1 MVMTTTAD
9 VAATQ
14 AYVDALISQ
23 QQANSDHIW
32 TMVAAALV
40 LMMQV
45 GFLFLEGGMVRSKNS
60 INVAQKNIA
69 DLLISVCC
77 FYVIGFAI
85 MFGPSIAGVAGLGG
99 GLSAFN
105 TQPDWT
111 FTFFVFQAVF
121 VGTAATIVSGAIAER
136 MKFDG
141 YLIVAAVIAAFI
153 YPVFGHWAWG
163 NLLDGDNKAWL
174 ADWGFIDFA
183 GSTVVH
189 SVGAWAGLAGIIVL
203 GARFGK
209 FNPDGT
215 PNTIQGHSMVM
226 SAAGAVFLFV
236 GWIGFNG
243 GSTTAGSPDFAR
255 IVANTVIAATA
266 GGAAAMLLGRFQDGL
281 YQPRRSINGLL
292 AGLVGITAGCDA
304 VNPHGALMI
313 GLISGL
319 VVVFAEDFLERRLKL
334 DDAVGAVSVH
344 GVCGAVGTILV
355 AVFAMEEKLATSS
368 RFMQII
374 VQTGGVMV
382 AFAWAF
388 GTSFVLFKV
397 LDNVLGL
404 RISIEDERK
413 GLNAAEHGATL
424 GSGRLQEELAAITAN
439 GFDLTKRLD
448 TTGGDESAEIAE
460 AVNPFLEEV
469 HKLVRSIAKEASE
482 IDRSSKTMMKLSNA
496 FKDSIDRVADTSEGV
511 SEKTSIVAEHTDS
524 MTGIVDKLTEEADS
538 VRNQTNQMAQQISGV
553 SAAAEQLTHSIGNI
567 TTDAST
573 SRNVMNEV
581 LDMAQQTKAAMEQL
595 GAATES
601 IDGMVSFIQEVAG
614 QTNLLALNATIESAR
629 AGEAGKGFAVVAHEV
644 KGLAER
650 TSEAA
655 NQITERVAGLKSE
668 SSEASRRL
676 SELGNQIVAMEQS
689 ITSILTATEEQSL
702 ATSEIAQRISETI
715 QNSNTVAE
723 SVQDISESIGNMLV
737 GIATT
742 ADEAAAISEK
752 ANTLRQNSV
761 GARRDASTALS
772 NSERLGDVSSN
783 LSKVVGSFKV

>member
-1 MVMTTTAD
+1 MTTSPEMA
-9 VAATQ
+9 VTQ
-14 AYVDALISQ
+14 SYVDALISQ

-60 INVAQKNIA
+60 INVAQKNVA

-77 FYVIGFAI
+77 FYVIGFAL
-85 MFGPSIAGVAGLGG
+85 MFGPSIAGVAGVGG
-99 GLSAFN
+99 GLSVFN

-121 VGTAATIVSGAIAER
+121 VGTAATILSGAIAER

-141 YLIVAAVIAAFI
+141 YLIVAAVMAALI

-163 NLLDGDNKAWL
+163 NLLNADNQAWL

-189 SVGAWAGLAGIIVL
+189 SVGAWAGLAGVIVL
-203 GARFGK
+203 GARVGK
-209 FNPDGT
+209 FNTDGT

-226 SAAGAVFLFV
+226 SAAGALFLFV

-255 IVANTVIAATA
+255 IVANTVIAATI
-266 GGAAAMLLGRFQDGL
+266 GGAAAMLLGRFRDRL

-319 VVVFAEDFLERRLKL
+319 VVVFSEDFLEQQLKL

-344 GVCGAVGTILV
+344 GVCGAVGTVLV
-355 AVFAMEEKLATSS
+355 AVFAMDEKLATSS
-368 RFMQII
+368 RFMQIM
-374 VQTGGVMV
+374 VQTGGVLV

-397 LDNVLGL
+397 LDNVFGV
-404 RISIEDERK
+404 RISTEDERK

-469 HKLVRSIAKEASE
+469 HKLVCSIANEASE
-482 IDRSSKTMMKLSNA
+482 VDRSSKAMMKLSNA
-496 FKDSIDRVADTSEGV
+496 FKDSIVRVADTSERV
-511 SEKTSIVAEHTDS
+511 NEKTSIVAGHADS
-524 MTGIVDKLTEEADS
+524 MKGIADKLTEESSS

-553 SAAAEQLTHSIGNI
+553 SAAAVQLAHSIGDI
-567 TTDAST
+567 TTDASA
-573 SRNVMNEV
+573 SRNVMNQV
-581 LDMAQQTKAAMEQL
+581 LEMATQTKAAMQQL

-601 IDGMVSFIQEVAG
+601 IDGMVKFIQEVAG

-629 AGEAGKGFAVVAHEV
+629 AGEAGKGFAVVAGEV

-650 TSEAA
+650 TSDAA

-676 SELGNQIVAMEQS
+676 SELGDQIVAMEKS
-689 ITSILTATEEQSL
+689 IISILTATEQQSL
-702 ATSEIAQRISETI
+702 ATSEISQRISETI
-715 QNSNTVAE
+715 ENSNIVAE
-723 SVQDISESIGNMLV
+723 AVEGITESIGGMLV

-742 ADEAAAISEK
+742 ADEAAAISDK
-752 ANTLRQNSV
+752 ANTLRQDSA

-772 NSERLGDVSSN
+772 NSERLADVSVN
-783 LSKVVGSFKV
+783 LTNAVGAFKV

>member
-1 MVMTTTAD
+1 MITSPEM
-9 VAATQ
+9 AATQ
-14 AYVDALISQ
+14 SYVDALISQ

-60 INVAQKNIA
+60 INVAQKNVA

-77 FYVIGFAI
+77 FYVIGFAL
-85 MFGPSIAGVAGLGG
+85 MFGPSIAGVAGVGG
-99 GLSAFN
+99 GLSVFN

-121 VGTAATIVSGAIAER
+121 VGTAATILSGAIAER
-136 MKFDG
+136 LKFDG
-141 YLIVAAVIAAFI
+141 YLIVAAVMAAFI

-163 NLLDGDNKAWL
+163 NLLNGDNQAWL

-203 GARFGK
+203 GARSGK
-209 FNPDGT
+209 FNTDGT

-226 SAAGAVFLFV
+226 SAAGALFLFV

-255 IVANTVIAATA
+255 IVANTVIAATV
-266 GGAAAMLLGRFQDGL
+266 GGVAAMLLGRFRDRL

-319 VVVFAEDFLERRLKL
+319 VVVFAEDFLEQHLKL

-355 AVFAMEEKLATSS
+355 AVFAMDEKLATSS
-368 RFMQII
+368 RLMQIM
-374 VQTGGVMV
+374 VQTGGVLV

-397 LDNVLGL
+397 LDNVLGV
-404 RISIEDERK
+404 RISIADERK
-413 GLNAAEHGATL
+413 GLNASEHGATL
-424 GSGRLQEELAAITAN
+424 GSGRLQEELAAITAD

-469 HKLVRSIAKEASE
+469 HKLVCSIANEASE
-482 IDRSSKTMMKLSNA
+482 VDRSSKAMMKLSNA
-496 FKDSIDRVADTSEGV
+496 FKDSIVRVADTSERV
-511 SEKTSIVAEHTDS
+511 NEKTSIVAGHAGS
-524 MTGIVDKLTEEADS
+524 MKGIADKLTEEASS

-553 SAAAEQLTHSIGNI
+553 SAAAVQLSHSIGNI
-567 TTDAST
+567 TTDASA
-573 SRNVMNEV
+573 SRNVMNQV
-581 LDMAQQTKAAMEQL
+581 LEMATQTKAAMQQL

-601 IDGMVSFIQEVAG
+601 IDGMVKFIQEVAG

-629 AGEAGKGFAVVAHEV
+629 AGEAGKGFAVVAGEV

-650 TSEAA
+650 TSDAA

-676 SELGNQIVAMEQS
+676 SELGDQIVAMEKS
-689 ITSILTATEEQSL
+689 IISILTATEQQSL
-702 ATSEIAQRISETI
+702 ATSEISQRISETI
-715 QNSNTVAE
+715 ENSNIVAE
-723 SVQDISESIGNMLV
+723 AVQGITESIGDMLV

-742 ADEAAAISEK
+742 ADEAAAISDK
-752 ANTLRQNSV
+752 ANTLRQDSA

-772 NSERLGDVSSN
+772 NSERLGDVSVN
-783 LSKVVGSFKV
+783 LSKAVGAFKM